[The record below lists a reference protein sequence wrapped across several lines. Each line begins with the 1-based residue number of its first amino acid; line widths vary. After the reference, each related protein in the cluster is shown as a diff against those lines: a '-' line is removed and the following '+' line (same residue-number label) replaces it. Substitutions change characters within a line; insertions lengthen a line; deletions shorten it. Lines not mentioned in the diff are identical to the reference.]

1 MAKLMAKNNK
11 KAPLFTTVLIIVLV
25 AVVAFSGFKIYESLN
40 SDPQVQ
46 GDTEPSTKTVTVDGV
61 DYFPR
66 QDITVLMLMG
76 IDERGEV
83 KKSESYNNTGENDMV
98 ALAVFD
104 EQDKSYS
111 VLALNRDT
119 MMDIYALSVTGQPA
133 GTIYGQLALA
143 HTFGTGLEDSCEN
156 TVRTVSDFLSGVTVD
171 YYLSMNMDAIAILN
185 DAVGGVTVTVDDD
198 FSKVDDTISKGE
210 VTLNGEQALSF
221 VQTRKD
227 VSDELNISRMER
239 HKEYMENFV
248 SAFNAKVKESDTFV
262 LETYEK
268 VAPYIVSDCS
278 INSMSAMLN
287 RYADYT
293 LREVV
298 TPVGENVLT
307 SDYVEFYVDE
317 EQLQK
322 LITKMFYKE
331 K

>member
-1 MAKLMAKNNK
+1 MTKGKK
-11 KAPLFTTVLIIVLV
+11 KAPLLTTVLIVILAV
-25 AVVAFSGFKIYESLN
+25 VVAFSGFKIYEAFKK
-40 SDPQVQ
+40 PQVQ
-46 GDTEPSTKTVTVDGV
+46 ENSNHTSKTVTVDGV

-104 EQDKSYS
+104 EQDKTYS
-111 VLALNRDT
+111 VLSLNRDT
-119 MMDIYALSVTGQPA
+119 MMDVYTLGVAGQPA
-133 GTIYGQLALA
+133 GTIFGQLALA
-143 HTFGTGLEDSCEN
+143 HTYGTGMEDSCEN
-156 TVRTVSDFLSGVTVD
+156 TVRTVSDFLSGLTVD

-185 DAVGGVTVTVDDD
+185 DAVGGVTVNVVDD
-198 FSKVDDTISKGE
+198 FSKVDSTIPMGE

-227 VSDELNISRMER
+227 VSDQMNISRMER
-239 HKEYMENFV
+239 QTEYMESFV
-248 SAFNAKVKESDTFV
+248 SAFNTKVKESDTFV

-268 VAPYIVSDCS
+268 ISPYIVSDCS
-278 INSMSAMLN
+278 VNSMSAMLN

-307 SDYVEFYVDE
+307 EEYVEFYVDE
-317 EQLQK
+317 TELQK
-322 LITKMFYKE
+322 LILKMFYTE

>member
-1 MAKLMAKNNK
+1 MAKGKK
-11 KAPLFTTVLIIVLV
+11 KAPVFTTVLLV
-25 AVVAFSGFKIYESLN
+25 ILAGLVAFSGFKIYDSLN
-40 SDPQVQ
+40 KSSEVSSNS
-46 GDTEPSTKTVTVDGV
+46 EHKTKTITVDGV

-76 IDERGEV
+76 IDEHGEV

-185 DAVGGVTVTVDDD
+185 DAVGGVTVTVSDD
-198 FSKVDDTISKGE
+198 FSKVDDTISTGE

-227 VSDELNISRMER
+227 VSDQLNISRMDR

-248 SAFNAKVKESDTFV
+248 TAFNAKVKESDTFV

-268 VAPYIVSDCS
+268 VAPYVVSDCS

-317 EQLQK
+317 EELQK
-322 LITKMFYKE
+322 LIIKIFYKE